1 MNVFDACIT
10 HQTILRHT
18 TVGENQW
25 TRLQIRQGGG
35 GMLSEGKYRA
45 ATIRKGRNSVLSIP
59 IPGYAKVQKEV
70 IDATRYYKEIKNC
83 ASLGGG

>member
-1 MNVFDACIT
+1 
-10 HQTILRHT
+10 
-18 TVGENQW
+18 
-25 TRLQIRQGGG
+25 
-35 GMLSEGKYRA
+35 MLSEGKYRA